1 MNSICTVCE
10 QYIVYILFTTVKY
23 VPQSQQM
30 RKKRKKKKKAENVK
44 MKTWTRYANGHING
58 GSTHLHI
65 RDEMR
70 VVRRLLILIWA
81 TPLAQP
87 IGSNSAHSIELSQ
100 YCHRCHGLGKLYFN
114 IIYGSVFLF
123 IYLFSLVEID
133 I

>member
-1 MNSICTVCE
+1 MHGVWTVYSVYTVHNSKICPPKSTNAG
-10 QYIVYILFTTVKY
+10 K
-23 VPQSQQM
+23 
-30 RKKRKKKKKAENVK
+30 KKKKKAENVK
-44 MKTWTRYANGHING
+44 MKTWMRYANGHING